1 MRLTLIHNPDAGE
14 DDHAG
19 HALRSLV
26 DRAGHELR
34 YCSLE
39 EPDWREALENPGDL
53 VVVAGGD
60 GSVGKV
66 FKEIA
71 TKRVPVT
78 LLPVGSANNIARTVG
93 IADRDVEALVAGW
106 DDGELRRFDVGR
118 ASAPWGEELF
128 AESVGGG
135 IFGEVLARAP
145 QAERAVG
152 DVDGE
157 EKVDLGLELLREVI
171 EGLPARQ
178 WRVEVDGN
186 DLSGE
191 FLAVELMNT
200 REIGPNLPLAP
211 DADPGDGLLEVA
223 LVGEAE
229 RSKLLEYLSER
240 LRDLNLPPPE
250 IHRRRGRR
258 IVLEAPVDVRLHV
271 DDELWAEDPG
281 TRRPGEIVAEL
292 GPSLDLLVPLPS

>member
-1 MRLTLIHNPDAGE
+1 MRITLIHNPDAGD

-26 DRAGHELR
+26 SRAGHELTYR
-34 YCSLE
+34 SLE
-39 EPDWREALENPGDL
+39 EPGWREALADPGDL

-106 DDGELRRFDVGR
+106 DGGDLRRFDLGV
-118 ASAPWGEELF
+118 ATAPWGEELF

-135 IFGEVLARAP
+135 IFGEVLVRAP
-145 QAERAVG
+145 QAERAFG
-152 DVDGE
+152 DIDGE
-157 EKVDLGLELLREVI
+157 EKVDLGLELLQEVI
-171 EGLPARQ
+171 EGLPVRP
-178 WRVEVDGN
+178 WRVEVDG
-186 DLSGE
+186 DVLSGE

-200 REIGPNLPLAP
+200 GELGPNFPLAG
-211 DADPGDGLLEVA
+211 DADPGDGLLEVV
-223 LVGEAE
+223 LIGEAE
-229 RSKLLEYLSER
+229 RPKLLEYFSER
-240 LRDLNLPPPE
+240 LRDLDPPPPDLPG
-250 IHRRRGRR
+250 RRGRR
-258 IVLEAPVDVRLHV
+258 VVLEPPADVRLHV
-271 DDELWAEDPG
+271 DDELWPEDDR
-281 TRRPGEIVAEL
+281 TRRPGEVVVEV
-292 GPSLDLLVPLPS
+292 GPSLDLLVPS

>member
-1 MRLTLIHNPDAGE
+1 MRVTIIHNPDAGD

-26 DRAGHELR
+26 ARAGHEFTYR
-34 YCSLE
+34 SLE
-39 EPDWREALENPGDL
+39 EPGWREALEDPGDL

-66 FKEIA
+66 FREIA

-106 DDGELRRFDVGR
+106 DRGELRRFDLGR
-118 ASAPWGEELF
+118 ATAPWGEELF

-145 QAERAVG
+145 QVERAAG

-171 EGLPARQ
+171 EGQPVRP
-178 WRVEVDGN
+178 WRVEVDG
-186 DLSGE
+186 DVLSGE
-191 FLAVELMNT
+191 FLAVELMNIG
-200 REIGPNLPLAP
+200 ELGPNLPLAP

-229 RSKLLEYLSER
+229 RTKLLSYFSER
-240 LRDLNLPPPE
+240 LRDLDPPPPE
-250 IHRRRGRR
+250 LPRRRGRR
-258 IVLEAPVDVRLHV
+258 IVLEPPADVRLHV
-271 DDELWAEDPG
+271 DDGLWPEDQR
-281 TRRPGEIVAEL
+281 TRGSGEIVVEL
-292 GPSLDLLVPLPS
+292 GPSLDLLVPS

>member
-1 MRLTLIHNPDAGE
+1 MRITLIHNPDAGE

-26 DRAGHELR
+26 ARAGHDLTYR
-34 YCSLE
+34 SLE
-39 EPDWREALENPGDL
+39 QRGWEEALADPGDL

-66 FKEIA
+66 FREIA

-78 LLPVGSANNIARTVG
+78 LLPVGSANNIARAVG
-93 IADRDVEALVAGW
+93 IADRAVEALVAGW
-106 DDGELRRFDVGR
+106 DDGELRRFDLGV

-128 AESVGGG
+128 AESIGGG

-145 QAERAVG
+145 QAERAAG

-171 EGLPARQ
+171 EGLPVRPWQ
-178 WRVEVDGN
+178 VDVDG
-186 DLSGE
+186 DALSGE

-200 REIGPNLPLAP
+200 GELGPNFPLAP
-211 DADPGDGLLEVA
+211 DADPGDGLLEVV
-223 LVGEAE
+223 LLGESE
-229 RSKLLEYLSER
+229 RPQLLAYFAER
-240 LRDLNLPPPE
+240 LRDVDPPPPDLPG
-250 IHRRRGRR
+250 RRGRT
-258 IVLEAPVDVRLHV
+258 IAFSAPADVRLHV
-271 DDELWAEDPG
+271 DDELWPEDQR
-281 TRRPGEIVAEL
+281 TRRSGDIVVEI
-292 GPSLDLLVPLPS
+292 GPSLDLLVPVVG